1 MEQVFRYA
9 IILSLALPM
18 FFLASVSIFSIILVV
33 LDAALQD
40 R

>member
-1 MEQVFRYA
+1 MEQIFKYA

-18 FFLASVSIFSIILVV
+18 FFLATVAIFAAIVVILDTAV
-33 LDAALQD
+33 QN